1 MTVNYVYAGM
11 WRNLFPESI
20 CRLRD
25 KRKEHI
31 PYSMSPSTTAT
42 GTSPT
47 GGTIGDLKAR
57 LVHAAERENTSPATT
72 NNVSTEKDHEAETN
86 TPTTDYDHLISV
98 HTVQQKPITHR
109 LQSELSC
116 HYCPHI
122 SGFREYEKLY
132 RESIDQP
139 SEFFGNKARQFLN
152 WFKDFDQVFIPDP
165 RTGKPSLNNN
175 AWFLN
180 GQTNACYNCVDRH
193 ALETPDK
200 PAIIYETDE
209 PGQGYTL
216 TYSELLEQVCQLAQV
231 LRYSMG
237 VRKGD
242 TVAVYMPMI
251 PQAVISLMAIA
262 RIGAIHSVV
271 FAGFSCNSL
280 RDRINDADSHVVITT
295 DETKRGGKIVET
307 KRIVDDALKETPGV
321 SNVLVYRRTNNP
333 RVPRQ
338 VSRDLDWDGELR
350 KYKGY
355 CPCEPV
361 DSEHPLFLLYTSGS
375 TGTPKGVQHS
385 TAGYLLSAL
394 LTMRYSFDTHREDVF
409 FTAGDV
415 GWITGHTYVV
425 YGPLLYGCTTLVFEG
440 TPAYPTYARYW
451 DIIDQYKVTQFY
463 VAPTALRLLKRAGD
477 SFIEGHSLQSLRA
490 LGTVGEPIAA
500 EVWEWYS
507 EKIGKNELPIV
518 DTYWQTESGSHMLTP
533 MAGGVTPMK
542 PGSAGFPF
550 IGIDSCILDPTTGQE
565 LTKPLV
571 EGVLAVRCGWP
582 SFARTIWKDHDRFLD
597 TYLKPYPG
605 YYFTG
610 DGAARDKD
618 GYIWILGRVDD
629 VVNISGHRLSTAEI
643 ESAVLDDAIVAE
655 CAVVGFNDDLTGQ
668 AVAAF
673 VVLKNKS
680 SWSTASEEELLDI
693 KKHLIL
699 AVRKDIGPFAAPK
712 LIVLVDDLPKTR
724 SGKIMRRILRKIL
737 AGECDQLGDVSTLS
751 NPGVVRHLIDSVK
764 L

>member
-1 MTVNYVYAGM
+1 MKSRLAHTAG
-11 WRNLFPESI
+11 
-20 CRLRD
+20 
-25 KRKEHI
+25 KEN
-31 PYSMSPSTTAT
+31 A
-42 GTSPT
+42 
-47 GGTIGDLKAR
+47 
-57 LVHAAERENTSPATT
+57 
-72 NNVSTEKDHEAETN
+72 EAETD
-86 TPTTDYDHLISV
+86 TPTGEYEHLINV
-98 HTVQQKPITHR
+98 QTVKQRPITHR
-109 LQSELSC
+109 LQPELSA
-116 HYCPHI
+116 HYSPHI
-122 SGFREYEKLY
+122 SGFREYERLY
-132 RESIDQP
+132 RESIDHP
-139 SEFFGNKARQFLN
+139 SEFFGRKARQFLN
-152 WFKDFDQVFIPDP
+152 WFKDFNQVFIADP
-165 RTGKPSLNNN
+165 KTGKPSLDNN

-180 GQTNACYNCVDRH
+180 GQLNACYNCVDRH

-200 PAIIYETDE
+200 PAIIYETDD

-251 PQAVISLMAIA
+251 PQTVIALLAIT
-262 RIGAIHSVV
+262 RIGAIHSVI

-295 DETKRGGKIVET
+295 DESKRGGKVVET
-307 KRIVDDALKETPGV
+307 KRIVDDALRETPGV
-321 SNVLVYRRTNNP
+321 RQVLVYRRTDNP
-333 RVPRQ
+333 KVPRQ
-338 VSRDLDWDGELR
+338 APRDLGWEEELQ
-350 KYKGY
+350 KYRGY

-375 TGTPKGVQHS
+375 TGLPKGVQHS

-394 LTMRYSFDTHREDVF
+394 LSMRYTFDTHREDVF

-440 TPAYPTYARYW
+440 TPAHPNYGRYW
-451 DIIDQYKVTQFY
+451 DIIDEYKVTQFY

-477 SFIEGHSLQSLRA
+477 SFTEGHSLQSLRV

-507 EKIGKNELPIV
+507 EKIGKNELPII

-533 MAGGVTPMK
+533 LAGGVTPMK

-550 IGIDSCILDPTTGQE
+550 IGVEPCILDPTTGQE
-565 LTKPLV
+565 LTSPLV
-571 EGVLAVRCGWP
+571 QGVLAVKSGWP
-582 SFARTIWKDHDRFLD
+582 SFARTIWKDHERFLD
-597 TYLKPYPG
+597 TYLRPYPG

-643 ESAVLDDAIVAE
+643 ESAVLADPIVAE
-655 CAVVGFNDDLTGQ
+655 CAVVGFSDDLTGQ

-693 KKHLIL
+693 KKHLVL

-737 AGECDQLGDVSTLS
+737 AGESDQLGDVSTLS
-751 NPGVVRHLIDSVK
+751 NPGIVRHLIDSVR